1 MELLKLKDHLE
12 VEIVER
18 INRFVV
24 LVKKGNT
31 LLRAHNTNTGR
42 LKEFLQKG
50 KRAFCLP
57 KRGGKTDC
65 RLFAV
70 EDSHGF
76 AVIDTSLQ
84 MKAFEAAYQKEFL
97 NWLLPSDWKLVKRNA
112 PLGEN
117 SLIDY
122 LFEGQNKKP
131 LYLEVKSAAMR
142 SPEGFG
148 MYPDCPTERGRK
160 HIRELLKLPS
170 QSGIL
175 FICALPKVKGF
186 KPYCEGDAEICLL
199 LKEAKERG
207 ILLKAISMHF
217 DPSVESIV
225 LENPDLEVVIPP
237 FKGL

>member
-1 MELLKLKDHLE
+1 MEVLLFIDNSFGVK
-12 VEIVER
+12 IVER

-57 KRGGKTDC
+57 KKGGKTDC
-65 RLFAV
+65 RFFAV

-76 AVIDTSLQ
+76 AVIDTTLQ
-84 MKAFEAAYQKEFL
+84 MKAFEVAYQKGFL
-97 NWLLPSDWKLVKRNA
+97 KWLPPSDWKLVKRNA
-112 PLGEN
+112 PLGKN

-122 LFEGQNKKP
+122 LFKDKNKKP
-131 LYLEVKSAAMR
+131 LYLEVKSVAMR

-160 HIRELLKLPS
+160 HLKELLKNPS
-170 QSGIL
+170 QSGVL
-175 FICALPKVKGF
+175 FICALPKVRGF
-186 KPYCEGDAEICLL
+186 KPYCEGDAEICQL
-199 LKEAKERG
+199 LKEAKEKG
-207 ILLKAISMHF
+207 IKIKAL
-217 DPSVESIV
+217 SIAFEPGKGIYLERENLPV
-225 LENPDLEVVIPP
+225 LI
-237 FKGL
+237 

>member
-1 MELLKLKDHLE
+1 MELLRLE
-12 VEIVER
+12 DPFEVRIIER

-24 LVKKGNT
+24 LVKRGNT

-42 LKEFLQKG
+42 LKEFLVEG

-70 EDSHGF
+70 EDIFGF

-84 MKAFEAAYQKEFL
+84 MRAFEEAFRKGFL
-97 NWLLPSDWKLVKRNA
+97 NWLHPNEWKLLKRNV
-112 PLGEN
+112 PLGEH

-122 LFEGQNKKP
+122 LFEGRKGKR

-160 HIRELLKLPS
+160 QLRELIEIPDRS
-170 QSGIL
+170 AVL
-175 FICALPKVKGF
+175 FICALPGVRGF
-186 KPYCEGDAEICLL
+186 KPHCGGDPQICSLL
-199 LKEAKERG
+199 REAKNRG
-207 ILLKAISMHF
+207 VLLKAISMHF
-217 DPSVESIV
+217 VPSKGAIV
-225 LENPDLEVVIPP
+225 LENSDLPVV
-237 FKGL
+237 L